1 MVIAKSN
8 ANGFNLQTLKLRAK
22 TKRTKISQAYISWE
36 EILFGVPQGSILGL
50 ILFNIFPRDLCLV
63 VQDMDFVF
71 YADDNTIYAADE
83 SIDDLILSL
92 QESFKNF

>member
-1 MVIAKSN
+1 M
-8 ANGFNLQTLKLRAK
+8 F
-22 TKRTKISQAYISWE
+22 
-36 EILFGVPQGSILGL
+36 
-50 ILFNIFPRDLCLV
+50 LV